1 MHNKK
6 SPSSG
11 RIKRSTSDRLL
22 DLVNGIQ
29 FKKEYENREA
39 IEKYGAIDT
48 MILGKF
54 PPAVKRNIS
63 DVYIG
68 YLAREGENASVTA
81 TINQEGG
88 YVEFSIFS
96 DRNVGTNLFIWF
108 YGNGTV
114 RPIDEP
120 FANGEVDEVDNDKID
135 GDIDGD
141 IDNDI
146 DVISAKR
153 KKRQDIRNFEDDEFP
168 QSARLQVK
176 AVFSK
181 ILF

>member
-1 MHNKK
+1 MTK
-6 SPSSG
+6 
-11 RIKRSTSDRLL
+11 
-22 DLVNGIQ
+22 GIE

-54 PPAVKRNIS
+54 APAVKRNINY
-63 DVYIG
+63 VYIG
-68 YLAREGENASVTA
+68 KLANERDASVTA
-81 TINQEGG
+81 TIHQEKG

-108 YGNGTV
+108 FGNGTV

-120 FANGEVDEVDNDKID
+120 FANNETDTVEGLNDNAIQ
-135 GDIDGD
+135 G
-141 IDNDI
+141 
-146 DVISAKR
+146 R
-153 KKRQDIRNFEDDEFP
+153 KKRQTELREFGQVEVP

-176 AVFSK
+176 VVFSK

>member
-1 MHNKK
+1 MHKK

-54 PPAVKRNIS
+54 LPAVKRNIS

-81 TINQEGG
+81 TKNQEGG

-120 FANGEVDEVDNDKID
+120 FANGEVDKID
-135 GDIDGD
+135 GDIDD
-141 IDNDI
+141 DT

-153 KKRQDIRNFEDDEFP
+153 EKRQIIRNFGDVQVP

-176 AVFSK
+176 VVFSK

>member
-1 MHNKK
+1 M
-6 SPSSG
+6 
-11 RIKRSTSDRLL
+11 T
-22 DLVNGIQ
+22 NGIE

-54 PPAVKRNIS
+54 APAVKRNINY
-63 DVYIG
+63 VYIG
-68 YLAREGENASVTA
+68 KLANERDASVTV
-81 TINQEGG
+81 TIHQEKG

-108 YGNGTV
+108 FGNGTV

-120 FANGEVDEVDNDKID
+120 FANGEVDEVD
-135 GDIDGD
+135 GDIDD
-141 IDNDI
+141 DDNE
-146 DVISAKR
+146 VISG
-153 KKRQDIRNFEDDEFP
+153 KRQKRQFLDDEVP

-176 AVFSK
+176 VEFLK
-181 ILF
+181 IQLFILFF